1 LNRASAFALAC
12 ALAVP
17 VIAAAAFAAGSG
29 EPAPLAR
36 IEARS
41 ADLLAVGLVR
51 DDRMTIHLS
60 RVIDNAPVRDAAVT
74 VVLRGASHP
83 ATAETDGSY
92 TLQTKDLALPGAAAV
107 EFDVADAGGQESL
120 KGTLQV
126 AATAGKSADRNSAR
140 QLWWWVL
147 NFAVCIGFLWLI
159 SRRRK
164 SAQS

>member
-1 LNRASAFALAC
+1 LARAC

-17 VIAAAAFAAGSG
+17 LIAAAACASGSG
-29 EPAPLAR
+29 RPAPPSR
-36 IEARS
+36 VEARS
-41 ADLLAVGLVR
+41 ADFLAVALVR

-60 RVIDNAPVRDAAVT
+60 RVLDNAPVSDAAVT

-107 EFDVADAGGQESL
+107 EFKVADAGVQVDL
-120 KGTLQV
+120 KGTLQI
-126 AATAGKSADRNSAR
+126 AATPGKAADRNSAR
-140 QLWWWVL
+140 QLGWWVL

-164 SAQS
+164 AAQR